1 MLAYIPA
8 PWILWVW
15 DKPLGG
21 LAITR
26 PVPKWD
32 DPGKKISG
40 LDREA
45 MKKSM
50 THAPPLSRCSEARVC
65 FTVDSS

>member
-1 MLAYIPA
+1 MYAIYGYIWCAMDPIKKYPSHVSIFLPA

-32 DPGKKISG
+32 DPGKKS
-40 LDREA
+40 
-45 MKKSM
+45 
-50 THAPPLSRCSEARVC
+50 
-65 FTVDSS
+65 VDWIERQ